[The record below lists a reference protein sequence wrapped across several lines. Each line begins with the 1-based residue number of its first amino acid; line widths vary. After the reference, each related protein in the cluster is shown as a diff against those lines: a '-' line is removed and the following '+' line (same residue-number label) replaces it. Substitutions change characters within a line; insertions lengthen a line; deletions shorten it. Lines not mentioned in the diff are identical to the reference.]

1 LEVLRWKTYSRTTE
15 GLRQNAMNTA
25 YDFIFIIQRL
35 EESDT
40 KMRSVIDI
48 TIGDRIGNMILI
60 NLLATEPA
68 SQGRG
73 YGGSLVEAVNDI
85 V

>member
-1 LEVLRWKTYSRTTE
+1 MSI
-15 GLRQNAMNTA
+15 A

-35 EESDT
+35 DESDT
-40 KMRSVIDI
+40 KMRSVIDV
-48 TIGDRIGNMILI
+48 TIGDRIGNMIVI